1 MLELVIDGIRVSL
14 MNQQRVVILRVKDT
28 DKYLPI
34 WIGPSEADAIA
45 LKLQNVTVPRPL
57 THDLLSDI
65 ISSLDATVDRIVVH
79 DLSDDTFFAK
89 IVLQVN
95 GSTMEVDSR
104 PSDAL
109 ALAVRTESPIYA
121 EDSVVEKAAI
131 LLDKET
137 GKAVQDEE
145 EEDAEPGP
153 VSEEERAGLSAFEDF
168 IGSLDLDLGQ
178 GQGDAPTQNR

>member
-1 MLELVIDGIRVSL
+1 MLELTIDGIRVSL

-28 DKYLPI
+28 DKFLPI
-34 WIGPSEADAIA
+34 WIGPGEADAIA

-57 THDLLSDI
+57 THDLLSDV
-65 ISSLDATVDRIVVH
+65 ISSLDAQVDRIVVS
-79 DLSDDTFFAK
+79 DLSDDTFYAK

-121 EDSVVEKAAI
+121 EDAVVEKAAI
-131 LLDKET
+131 MLDAET
-137 GKAVQDEE
+137 GRAVHVDEDDE
-145 EEDAEPGP
+145 AEPRP
-153 VSEEERAGLSAFEDF
+153 VTEEERAKLSAFEDF

-178 GQGDAPTQNR
+178 GDAPQQHR

>member
-1 MLELVIDGIRVSL
+1 MLELTIDGIRVSL

-28 DKYLPI
+28 EKFLPI
-34 WIGPSEADAIA
+34 WIGPGEADAIA

-57 THDLLSDI
+57 THDLLSDVI
-65 ISSLDATVDRIVVH
+65 TSLDATVDRIVVS
-79 DLSDDTFFAK
+79 DLSDDTFYAK

-121 EDSVVEKAAI
+121 EDTVVEKAAI
-131 LLDKET
+131 MLDAET
-137 GKAVQDEE
+137 GRAVHVDEG
-145 EEDAEPGP
+145 DDDEPRP
-153 VSEEERAGLSAFEDF
+153 VTEEERAKLSAFEDF

-178 GQGDAPTQNR
+178 GDAPHQHR

>member
-65 ISSLDATVDRIVVH
+65 ISLLDATVDRIVVH

-178 GQGDAPTQNR
+178 GDAPTQNR

>member
-1 MLELVIDGIRVSL
+1 MLELSIDGIRVSL

-34 WIGPSEADAIA
+34 WIGPGEADAIA
-45 LKLQNVTVPRPL
+45 LKLQNVSVPRPL
-57 THDLLSDI
+57 THDLLSDV
-65 ISSLDATVDRIVVH
+65 ISSLDAQVDRIVVS
-79 DLSDDTFFAK
+79 DLSDDTFYAK

-121 EDSVVEKAAI
+121 EDAVVEKAAI
-131 LLDKET
+131 MLDAET
-137 GKAVQDEE
+137 GRAVHVDEGD
-145 EEDAEPGP
+145 DAEPRP
-153 VSEEERAGLSAFEDF
+153 VTEEERAKLSAFEDF
-168 IGSLDLDLGQ
+168 IGSLDLDLE
-178 GQGDAPTQNR
+178 QGDAPTQSR

>member
-1 MLELVIDGIRVSL
+1 MLELTIDGIRVSL

-34 WIGPSEADAIA
+34 WIGPGEADAIA
-45 LKLQNVTVPRPL
+45 LKLQNVSVPRPL
-57 THDLLSDI
+57 THDLLSDV
-65 ISSLDATVDRIVVH
+65 ISSLDAQVDRIVVS
-79 DLSDDTFFAK
+79 DLSDDTFYAK

-121 EDSVVEKAAI
+121 EDAVVEKAAI
-131 LLDKET
+131 MLDAET
-137 GKAVQDEE
+137 GRAVHVDEGD
-145 EEDAEPGP
+145 DAEPRP
-153 VSEEERAGLSAFEDF
+153 VTEEERAKLSAFEDF
-168 IGSLDLDLGQ
+168 IGSLDLDLE
-178 GQGDAPTQNR
+178 QGDAPTQSR

>member
-34 WIGPSEADAIA
+34 WIGPGEADAIA

-57 THDLLSDI
+57 THDLLSDVI
-65 ISSLDATVDRIVVH
+65 TSLHATVDRIVVS
-79 DLSDDTFFAK
+79 DLADDTFFAK
-89 IVLQVN
+89 IVLRVN

-121 EDSVVEKAAI
+121 EDFVVEKAAI
-131 LLDKET
+131 MLDAET
-137 GKAVQDEE
+137 GKVMQQEE
-145 EEDAEPGP
+145 EPEERHQP
-153 VSEEERAGLSAFEDF
+153 VTEEERAKLSAFEDF
-168 IGSLDLDLGQ
+168 IGSLDLDLE
-178 GQGDAPTQNR
+178 QGDAPSQNR

>member
-1 MLELVIDGIRVSL
+1 MLELTIDGIRVSL

-28 DKYLPI
+28 EKFLPI
-34 WIGPSEADAIA
+34 WIGPGEADAIA

-57 THDLLSDI
+57 THDLLSDV
-65 ISSLDATVDRIVVH
+65 ISSLDAAVDRIVVS
-79 DLSDDTFFAK
+79 DLSDDTFYAK

-121 EDSVVEKAAI
+121 EDAVVEKAAI
-131 LLDKET
+131 MLDAET
-137 GKAVQDEE
+137 GKAVHVDEGDE
-145 EEDAEPGP
+145 VEPRP
-153 VSEEERAGLSAFEDF
+153 VTEEERAKLSAFEDF

-178 GQGDAPTQNR
+178 GDAPHQHR

>member
-1 MLELVIDGIRVSL
+1 MLELSIDGIRVSL
-14 MNQQRVVILRVKDT
+14 MNQQRVVILRVKET

-57 THDLLSDI
+57 THDLLSDV
-65 ISSLDATVDRIVVH
+65 ISSLDASVDRIVVS

-109 ALAVRTESPIYA
+109 ALAVRTESPIFA

-131 LLDKET
+131 MLDTET
-137 GKAVQDEE
+137 GRAVRA
-145 EEDAEPGP
+145 EEDADAEPRP
-153 VSEEERAGLSAFEDF
+153 VTEEERAKLSAFEDF
-168 IGSLDLDLGQ
+168 IGSLDLDLEQ
-178 GQGDAPTQNR
+178 DDTPHQHQ

>member
-57 THDLLSDI
+57 THDLLSEVI
-65 ISSLDATVDRIVVH
+65 TSLNAQVDRIVVS
-79 DLSDDTFFAK
+79 DLTDDTFFAK

-95 GSTMEVDSR
+95 GSMMEVDSR

-109 ALAVRTESPIYA
+109 ALAVRTDSPIFA
-121 EDSVVEKAAI
+121 ETAVVDKAAVI
-131 LLDKET
+131 LDTET
-137 GKAVQDEE
+137 GKAVHVADQEVDE
-145 EEDAEPGP
+145 PRP
-153 VSEEERAGLSAFEDF
+153 VTEEERAKLSAFEDF
-168 IGSLDLDLGQ
+168 IGSLDLDLE
-178 GQGDAPTQNR
+178 QGDAPTQNR

>member
-1 MLELVIDGIRVSL
+1 MLELSIDGIRVSL

-34 WIGPSEADAIA
+34 WIGPGEADAIA
-45 LKLQNVTVPRPL
+45 LKLQNVSVPRPL
-57 THDLLSDI
+57 THDLLSEV
-65 ISSLDATVDRIVVH
+65 ISSLDAQVDRIVVS
-79 DLSDDTFFAK
+79 DLSDDTFYAK

-95 GSTMEVDSR
+95 GSMMEVDSR

-131 LLDKET
+131 MLDAET
-137 GKAVQDEE
+137 GRAVHVDEG
-145 EEDAEPGP
+145 DADEPRP
-153 VSEEERAGLSAFEDF
+153 VTEEERAKLSAFEDF
-168 IGSLDLDLGQ
+168 IGSLDLDLE
-178 GQGDAPTQNR
+178 QGDAPTQSR

>member
-1 MLELVIDGIRVSL
+1 MLELSIDGIRVSL
-14 MNQQRVVILRVKDT
+14 MNQQRVVILRVKET

-34 WIGPSEADAIA
+34 WIGPGEADAIA

-57 THDLLSDI
+57 THDLLSDV
-65 ISSLDATVDRIVVH
+65 ISSLDARVDRIVVS

-109 ALAVRTESPIYA
+109 ALAVRTESPIFA

-131 LLDKET
+131 MLDTET
-137 GKAVQDEE
+137 GRAVRA
-145 EEDAEPGP
+145 EEDADVEPRP
-153 VSEEERAGLSAFEDF
+153 VTEEERAKLSAFEDF
-168 IGSLDLDLGQ
+168 IGSLDLDLEQ
-178 GQGDAPTQNR
+178 DDTPHQHQ